1 MTTTLDKNSQRILV
15 VDDEASISELISTS
29 LRFVGFDVR
38 TAANGAEA
46 LRVAED
52 FKPHAMVLDVMLP
65 DLDGFEVCKKI
76 RNEGVD
82 TGVLFLTAKDG
93 MDDKVKGLTLGGD
106 DYMTK
111 PFSLEELVA
120 RLRALLR
127 RTGVDQIEIDDEKMR
142 FADLELDEATHEVRR
157 AGELLD
163 LSPTEFALL
172 RYLIINADRVV
183 SKAQILDHVWQ
194 YDFRG
199 DMGIVETYISYLRK
213 KVDAFEPPLIHTVRG
228 VGYRLRMPPKQSM
241 RSRKLNND
249 WANSSLRNRLTIG
262 VLVLSAI
269 GFVGAGV
276 GSQALLRNYL
286 IHQVDDQLLSVVAGT
301 QERLDRAGIARDADD
316 DDDGQR
322 SAQTA
327 TPLNRVPTS
336 ISVTVLDPFGN
347 LVGGIGGDF
356 NSNQITDYVKGL
368 LPGQVAA
375 YGSKPFTI
383 EAPGADF
390 RVATTV
396 LPSSLGSVIV
406 AQSLAD
412 FDKTTHQI
420 AVVFLIIGGLVLLFI
435 AFASRQ
441 VIKVGMRPLERIEE
455 TAEKIAAG
463 DLSARLD
470 NYEPETEVGRLS
482 TSLNIMLSRIEEAF
496 DARMQSEDKLRRF
509 VADASHELRTPLT
522 AIRGFAEL
530 HRQGAV
536 PEGEKTN
543 ELISRI
549 EKESMRMG
557 YLVEDLLMLARMDQ
571 SRELVIADVD
581 LSALLQEA
589 VTSAQAAG
597 PDHTITTNIASG
609 ITTKGDA
616 DKIYQVV
623 TNLLANARAHTPA
636 GSAITVTVAK
646 DGADS
651 LVTIADNGPGLSAED
666 QARIFERFYRVDA
679 SRQRSSKDGSGLGLS
694 IVDAVMRAHGGDVTV
709 ASELGK
715 GAAFT
720 LRFKN

>member
-93 MDDKVKGLTLGGD
+93 MEDKVKGLTLGGD

-301 QERLDRAGIARDADD
+301 QERLDRAGIARDADGD
-316 DDDGQR
+316 DDQR

-420 AVVFLIIGGLVLLFI
+420 AIVFLLIGGLVLLFI

-536 PEGEKTN
+536 PDGEKTN
-543 ELISRI
+543 ELIARI
-549 EKESMRMG
+549 EKESKRMG

-571 SRELVIADVD
+571 SRELVVADVD

-597 PDHTITTNIASG
+597 PEHTITTNIASG

-679 SRQRSSKDGSGLGLS
+679 SRQRNSKDGSGLGLS

>member
-1 MTTTLDKNSQRILV
+1 M
-15 VDDEASISELISTS
+15 
-29 LRFVGFDVR
+29 
-38 TAANGAEA
+38 
-46 LRVAED
+46 
-52 FKPHAMVLDVMLP
+52 
-65 DLDGFEVCKKI
+65 
-76 RNEGVD
+76 
-82 TGVLFLTAKDG
+82 
-93 MDDKVKGLTLGGD
+93 
-106 DYMTK
+106 
-111 PFSLEELVA
+111 
-120 RLRALLR
+120 RLR
-127 RTGVDQIEIDDEKMR
+127 TH
-142 FADLELDEATHEVRR
+142 FANWTN
-157 AGELLD
+157 
-163 LSPTEFALL
+163 T
-172 RYLIINADRVV
+172 
-183 SKAQILDHVWQ
+183 
-194 YDFRG
+194 
-199 DMGIVETYISYLRK
+199 
-213 KVDAFEPPLIHTVRG
+213 
-228 VGYRLRMPPKQSM
+228 
-241 RSRKLNND
+241 
-249 WANSSLRNRLTIG
+249 SLRNRLTIG

-269 GFVGAGV
+269 GFIGAGV

-286 IHQVDDQLLSVVAGT
+286 IHQVDDQLLSVVGGT
-301 QERLDRAGIARDADD
+301 ADRLDRAGIERDNDQ
-316 DDDGQR
+316 DGDR
-322 SAQTA
+322 PTRAA

-347 LVGGIGGDF
+347 MIGDIGGDL
-356 NSNQITDYVKGL
+356 NSNKIIDYVKGL

-375 YGSKPFTI
+375 YGNKPFTI
-383 EAPGADF
+383 EAPGPDF

-412 FDKTTHQI
+412 FDRTTRQI
-420 AVVFLIIGGLVLLFI
+420 GTVFLIIGSLVLLFI

-470 NYEPETEVGRLS
+470 NFEPDTEVGRLS
-482 TSLNIMLSRIEEAF
+482 TSLNTMLSRIEEAF

-543 ELISRI
+543 ELIARI

-571 SRELVIADVD
+571 SRELVISDVN
-581 LSALLQEA
+581 LSELVQEA

-597 PDHTITTNIASG
+597 PDHTITTNISTGVA
-609 ITTKGDA
+609 TKGDA

-636 GSAITVTVAK
+636 GTTITVSTFTDGKDSFVTVA
-646 DGADS
+646 DS
-651 LVTIADNGPGLSAED
+651 GPGLSAED

-679 SRQRSSKDGSGLGLS
+679 SRQRNSKDGSGLGLS
-694 IVDAVMRAHGGDVTV
+694 IVDAVMRAHGGDVSV
-709 ASELGK
+709 ESELGK

>member
-1 MTTTLDKNSQRILV
+1 
-15 VDDEASISELISTS
+15 
-29 LRFVGFDVR
+29 
-38 TAANGAEA
+38 
-46 LRVAED
+46 
-52 FKPHAMVLDVMLP
+52 
-65 DLDGFEVCKKI
+65 
-76 RNEGVD
+76 
-82 TGVLFLTAKDG
+82 
-93 MDDKVKGLTLGGD
+93 
-106 DYMTK
+106 
-111 PFSLEELVA
+111 
-120 RLRALLR
+120 
-127 RTGVDQIEIDDEKMR
+127 
-142 FADLELDEATHEVRR
+142 
-157 AGELLD
+157 
-163 LSPTEFALL
+163 
-172 RYLIINADRVV
+172 
-183 SKAQILDHVWQ
+183 
-194 YDFRG
+194 
-199 DMGIVETYISYLRK
+199 
-213 KVDAFEPPLIHTVRG
+213 
-228 VGYRLRMPPKQSM
+228 M
-241 RSRKLNND
+241 RSRKLKND

-276 GSQALLRNYL
+276 GSQALLRDYL
-286 IHQVDDQLLSVVAGT
+286 INQVDEQLLSVIAGT
-301 QERLDRAGIARDADD
+301 SERLDRAGIERDNDD
-316 DDDGQR
+316 DP
-322 SAQTA
+322 ATA
-327 TPLNRVPTS
+327 RAVTPLNRVPTS

-347 LVGGIGGDF
+347 LIGGIGGDF

-368 LPGQVAA
+368 LPGKVAE

-383 EAPGADF
+383 EAPGSDF

-412 FDKTTHQI
+412 FDKTTRQI
-420 AVVFLIIGGLVLLFI
+420 GSVFLIIGSFVLLFI

-470 NYEPETEVGRLS
+470 NFEPDTEVGRLS

-496 DARMQSEDKLRRF
+496 DARMRSEDKLRRF

-536 PEGEKTN
+536 PDGEKTN
-543 ELISRI
+543 ELIARI

-571 SRELVIADVD
+571 SRELEINDVN
-581 LSALLQEA
+581 LSELVQEA

-597 PDHTITTNIASG
+597 PDHTITTSIDSG
-609 ITTKGDA
+609 VTTKGDG

-623 TNLLANARAHTPA
+623 TNLLANARTHTPA
-636 GSAITVTVAK
+636 GTAINVSVRK

-651 LVTIADNGPGLSAED
+651 LIIVADHGPGLSTQD

-679 SRQRSSKDGSGLGLS
+679 SRQRNSKEGSGLGLS
-694 IVDAVMRAHGGDVTV
+694 IVDAVMRAHGGEVTV